1 MLMNEAHGV
10 GQPGWNLDSI
20 TPHLQLWR
28 KFTSAS
34 HTSVSL
40 SPKKKKK
47 VGEGT
52 VPILLGYCED

>member
-1 MLMNEAHGV
+1 MNEAHGV

-40 SPKKKKK
+40 SPKKGGDGKNSSYLT
-47 VGEGT
+47 G
-52 VPILLGYCED
+52 LL